1 MSATVDLPDATRRHF
16 FSKLTQVS
24 HGATHP
30 GMRRPGKA
38 QLLAQHAPS
47 ADPLATTPPAL
58 VRWLTKA
65 SFGFSREA
73 HDELLALGGSDDA
86 RWSTWVDQ
94 QLTPQNLPDPVC
106 DTRINDGAFVS
117 LGKSL
122 TQLWADHVRNNPS
135 GYTRQLPVNETECAT
150 VIRAVYSRRQLYERT
165 VNFWHDHFNVFG
177 REYSIAPVFVHY
189 DRDVIRTHAL
199 GNFRDMLESVAK
211 STAMQL
217 YLDNYASRGADFNE
231 NYARELIELHTLGAQ
246 NYFGPTDPFSVP
258 CLATDIHCPG
268 ELPAGYVDN
277 DVYEAAAA
285 LTGWTIRNGHWQF
298 PGEDDGG
305 FTYRANW
312 HDRRNKIFLGHYIP
326 PNHQPAMEDGRV
338 VFDRLVNHPGTAG
351 HVARKM
357 CRRFVGDTPSQALVD
372 AVAATFIEHLEAPDQ
387 IARMLRLILNS
398 SEFKNSWGSGMR
410 RPFETTMGSLRAL
423 AANVRPQPDED
434 WTAWRD
440 FASRLGS
447 TGHRPFAWTPPD
459 GYPDSQR
466 AWSSTGSLAMTMKL
480 LAWLPEARVD
490 SGSDTGSLANIVAV
504 TLAAFPDAA
513 QRTTANIINYWC
525 DRLFGWRPA
534 TAHAVATSMLRQNA
548 ADDEALEIDKD
559 EWRSGD
565 LKRHYTQ
572 QRLRTAVSMLLMAP
586 ENFHR

>member
-1 MSATVDLPDATRRHF
+1 MPATLDLPSATRRQF
-16 FSKLTQVS
+16 FSKLTQVTR
-24 HGATHP
+24 GAAEQ

-38 QLLAQHAPS
+38 QLLDQHAPS
-47 ADPLATTPPAL
+47 ADPLATSPPAL

-65 SFGFSREA
+65 SYGYSRA
-73 HDELLALGGSDDA
+73 THDELMALGSSDDA
-86 RWSTWVDQ
+86 RWAAWVNQ
-94 QLTPQNLPDPVC
+94 QLAPQNLPDQQC
-106 DTRINDGAFVS
+106 ETRINEGGFIT
-117 LGKSL
+117 LNKSL
-122 TQLWADHVRNNPS
+122 SQLWAEHVRDVTGP
-135 GYTRQLPVNETECAT
+135 TRVLPVNETEAAT
-150 VIRAVYSRRQLYERT
+150 IIRAVYSKRQLYERT

-189 DRDVIRTHAL
+189 DRDVIRPHAL

-231 NYARELIELHTLGAQ
+231 NYARELIELHTLGVE

-285 LTGWTIRNGHWQF
+285 LTGWTIRNGRW
-298 PGEDDGG
+298 PYPEEDDGS

-326 PNHQPAMEDGRV
+326 PNHQPAMEDGHV
-338 VFDRLVNHPGTAG
+338 IFDRLINHPGTAA
-351 HVARKM
+351 HIAKKM
-357 CRRFVGDTPSQALVD
+357 CRRFIGDTPSQVLVD
-372 AVAATFIEHLEAPDQ
+372 SVATAFINHLESPDQ

-398 SEFKNSWGSGMR
+398 SEFKQSWGNSMR
-410 RPFETTMGSLRAL
+410 RPFETTMGSLRTL
-423 AANVRPQPDED
+423 EANVRPKLEQGV
-434 WTAWRD
+434 WNIWSS
-440 FASRLGS
+440 FVSRLAQ
-447 TGHRPFAWTPPD
+447 TGHQPFSWSPPD

-480 LAWLPEARVD
+480 LAFLPEALVVEDGDRIASVVD
-490 SGSDTGSLANIVAV
+490 D
-504 TLAAFPDAA
+504 TLAAFPQA
-513 QRTTANIINYWC
+513 QRSAANIIDYWC
-525 DRLFGWRPA
+525 DRLFGWRPPV
-534 TAHAVATSMLRQNA
+534 AHAVALDLMRQNA
-548 ADDEALEIDKD
+548 ADDEALNIHENV
-559 EWRSGD
+559 WNGVD
-565 LKRHYTQ
+565 LKHHRSQ
-572 QRLRTAVSMLLMAP
+572 ERLRTAVSMLLMAP